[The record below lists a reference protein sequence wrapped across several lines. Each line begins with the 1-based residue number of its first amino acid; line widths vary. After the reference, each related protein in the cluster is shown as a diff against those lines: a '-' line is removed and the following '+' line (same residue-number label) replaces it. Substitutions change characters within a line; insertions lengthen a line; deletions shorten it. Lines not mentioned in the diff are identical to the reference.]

1 MRENGNTMSKSERHP
16 SWRISSL
23 ILVSISLSIG
33 WGVRGNFG
41 HEYGAM
47 LPGVLAGI
55 AACVASGRSDW
66 RQRVACI
73 GLFGAFGWGFGG
85 SFSYMKVVGYTHS
98 GHLPSVLFG
107 FFGLFLGSFLWAAL
121 GGACTAYAAAEDQD
135 RLTALY
141 KPLCWV
147 LVIWAAFYCFW
158 DQVMNLEPIVQ
169 FTGGRVSIIVE
180 KGLARE
186 MRQNDPFYW
195 LDTDW
200 LQALLALVA
209 VCAFDVWDRRS
220 RDIGLL
226 PAYAAGGGVAGWGMQ
241 WILGKTGLLAVALPW
256 IVRVQGDLTIQD
268 PATGL
273 PFDPKNMVTNW
284 PTIFSAQSDYVGV
297 AFGLTI
303 GIGAYFARYGK
314 WRSGSSLLMHMT
326 LGWFVAFL
334 MFPVILG
341 VRVTPPRNDN
351 WAGGLGVFLGIV
363 LYMWRNRLLPVA
375 VASIVCGTIGG
386 LGIAFTQCLKLL
398 LVAPG
403 NPDRLADLPPEVRN
417 PIVERWAHWQSA
429 NWHSIVIEQGVG
441 LLYGLGL
448 AVAMAMLATHQKPVQ
463 AIPVSK
469 RWVQVFSVAFLMTAL
484 LYLSMIKNVTEWTR
498 ERAGGFRM
506 VAESM
511 KMPLVE
517 AIELPTRTW
526 FQLAF
531 LLLSL
536 CIVSLLIVHTRRK
549 LAVVPSTWLG
559 KGQLLYL
566 ILLWAII
573 IFNFEKA
580 LGGFTESRLATEGVL
595 FVNAVI
601 ATFMINCCVREQEN
615 PDLPPE
621 SPADY
626 RLLFQRSFI
635 ALTAALAFAT
645 FAFTGVVRLVYGDH
659 FAGHAGNQRRFGPE
673 ADWRIRPVLR
683 DVEHR

>member
-1 MRENGNTMSKSERHP
+1 MPMAKRHP

-47 LPGVLAGI
+47 LPGALAGI
-55 AACVASGRSDW
+55 AACVMSGREDW
-66 RQRVACI
+66 RQRVACV
-73 GLFGAFGWGFGG
+73 GFFGALGWGFGG

-135 RLTALY
+135 RLTAFF
-141 KPLCWV
+141 KPLSWV
-147 LVIWAAFYCFW
+147 LVVWAAFYFFW
-158 DQVMNLEPIVQ
+158 DQVMNLEPVVH
-169 FTGGRVSIIVE
+169 FTGGRVSMIVE
-180 KGLARE
+180 KGLERE

-200 LQALLALVA
+200 LQALLALAA
-209 VCAFDVWDRRS
+209 VCAFDLWDRRT

-226 PAYAAGGGVAGWGMQ
+226 PMYTAAGGVVGWGSQ
-241 WILGKTGLLAVALPW
+241 WVLGKTGVLTILLPW
-256 IVRVQGDLTIQD
+256 IVRVQGDLSINN
-268 PATGL
+268 PETGL
-273 PFDPKNMVTNW
+273 PFDPANMVTNL
-284 PTIFSAQSDYVGV
+284 PTVFFTQSGYVGLV
-297 AFGLTI
+297 FGLTI
-303 GIGAYFARYGK
+303 GAGAYFARYGK
-314 WRSGSSLLMHMT
+314 WRSGSSLLLHMA
-326 LGWFVAFL
+326 LGWFIVFL
-334 MFPVILG
+334 LFPVALG
-341 VRVTPPRNDN
+341 VRVAPPRNDN
-351 WAGGLGVFLGIV
+351 WAGGLGVFLGIL
-363 LYMWRNRLLPVA
+363 LYTWRHKLLPVA

-386 LGIAFTQCLKLL
+386 LGIAFTQCLKLM

-403 NPDRLADLPPEVRN
+403 NPNRLADLPPEVRD
-417 PIVERWAHWQSA
+417 PIVEKWAHWQSA

-448 AVAMAMLATHQKPVQ
+448 AVAMAMLATRLKPVQ
-463 AIPVSK
+463 PISTANK
-469 RWVQVFSVAFLMTAL
+469 WTQVFSVAFLMTAL
-484 LYLSMIKNVTEWTR
+484 LYLSMIKNVTEWTK

-506 VAESM
+506 VAERM
-511 KMPLVE
+511 KMPL
-517 AIELPTRTW
+517 IESIEFSARTW

-531 LLLSL
+531 LCLSL
-536 CIVSLLIVHTRRK
+536 GIILLLMLHTRRK

-566 ILLWAII
+566 MLLWAII

-580 LGGFTESRLATEGVL
+580 LGGFAESRLATEGVL

-601 ATFMINCCVREQEN
+601 ATLMINFCACEQE
-615 PDLPPE
+615 DRALPPE
-621 SPADY
+621 SSTDY
-626 RLLFQRSFI
+626 RQLFKRSLI
-635 ALTAALAFAT
+635 AMMAAVTFAT
-645 FAFTGVVRLVYGDH
+645 FAFTGIVRIVYGSH

-673 ADWRIRPVLR
+673 ADWRVRPVMR
-683 DVEHR
+683 DMEHR